1 MFQRSDSK
9 QQTTKPDLSPLQFW
23 VSILLFA
30 SLVLLSFVLFEQ
42 QILFWF
48 TELGQMDTDNTY
60 TLLAVALI
68 LVLILALDV
77 LLPVPSSMVGLA
89 AVALLGPVAGSLVIF
104 SGLTLGCILGYLLGA
119 GYFRLISNVWLSPAE
134 KNKASKMKSRLGATA
149 LVLLRGV
156 PVLAETSVL
165 AAGMQAYPVRQFLVL
180 TMLANV
186 GLALAYGYIGTMLA
200 GQEAFWLIVISAM
213 VLPGLLLLSSWLWS
227 KKKKSLTTPL
237 PTAALNLTA
246 QFEISYQFPV
256 IFSEQIFAPANPTL
270 VELLNPQ
277 STESAA
283 ATKVL
288 IFADANLLQVN
299 ADLTKDIQRYFSFH
313 QQQLVLL
320 TLPIALTAGEQAK
333 QQAVLDQL
341 YQQLL
346 HHGIDRHC
354 WVLALGGGATLDTVG
369 YACATF
375 HRGIRL
381 ARIPTTVLAQND
393 AGIGVKNGINAF
405 GHKNLLGSFCPP
417 HAVIN
422 DFSLLK
428 FLPQRDRIAGL
439 AEAIKVAAI
448 KDAEFFCWLEQYQQQ
463 LRLFESQASKYAI
476 YRCAQLHLEK
486 ITQGGDPFER
496 GNGRPLDYGHWSA
509 HKLENLS
516 NYRVRHGEAVAI
528 GMVLDALYAVQL
540 GWLSQSEAQ
549 RLIQLIRQLGFS
561 LWQPELA
568 LTDDEGM
575 PLILAGLEEFRQHL
589 GGELSIPLLTH
600 LGAYQNVSE
609 IQLPLMQQALAQLA
623 ELGQQPDTEW
633 QWCTL

>member
-1 MFQRSDSK
+1 MLQRYYSEK
-9 QQTTKPDLSPLQFW
+9 QATKPDLSPTQFW
-23 VSILLFA
+23 ISILLFA
-30 SLVLLSFVLFEQ
+30 GLVLLSFLLFEQ

-48 TELGQMDTDNTY
+48 TELGQMNTDNPY
-60 TLLAVALI
+60 TLLAFALI

-89 AVALLGPVAGSLVIF
+89 AVALLGPVMGSLVIF

-119 GYFRLISNVWLSPAE
+119 GYFNLISRVWISPAE
-134 KNKASKMKSRLGATA
+134 KNKASKMKSNLGATA

-165 AAGMQAYPVRQFLVL
+165 AAGMQAYPLRQFLLL
-180 TMLANV
+180 TMLANF
-186 GLALAYGYIGTMLA
+186 GLAVAYGYIGTKLA
-200 GQEAFWLIVISAM
+200 GQDAFWLIVLSAM
-213 VLPGLLLLSSWLWS
+213 VLPGLLLLASWLWS
-227 KKKKSLTTPL
+227 KRTRNLPL
-237 PTAALNLTA
+237 PVTTTAQDLTA
-246 QFEISYQFPV
+246 QFDISYQFPV
-256 IFSEQIFAPANPTL
+256 IFSEQIFSPANPTL
-270 VELLNPQ
+270 LELLHPH
-277 STESAA
+277 SAVA
-283 ATKVL
+283 ATKIL
-288 IFADANLLQVN
+288 LFADASVLQAN
-299 ADLTKDIQRYFSFH
+299 PDLSRDIQRYFAFY
-313 QQQLVLL
+313 QQELVLL
-320 TLPIALTAGEQAK
+320 AEPVALVSGEQVK
-333 QQAVLDQL
+333 QQTVLDQL

-346 HHGIDRHC
+346 HHGIDRHS

-448 KDAEFFCWLEQYQQQ
+448 KDAEFFCWLEQHQQE
-463 LRLFESQASKYAI
+463 LRLFAPQTSKYAI

-516 NYRVRHGEAVAI
+516 HYRVRHGEAVAI
-528 GMVLDALYAVQL
+528 GMSLDALYAVRL
-540 GWLSQSEAQ
+540 GWLSQSEAL
-549 RLIQLIRQLGFS
+549 RLIQLLKQLGFS

-568 LTDDEGM
+568 LTDAQGT

-623 ELGQQPDTEW
+623 ELGKQPDTQW

>member
-1 MFQRSDSK
+1 MFQPYHSE
-9 QQTTKPDLSPLQFW
+9 KPIAQSDLSPAQFW
-23 VSILLFA
+23 ISIFLFA
-30 SLVLLSFVLFEQ
+30 GLVLTSFVAFEQ

-48 TELGQMDTDNTY
+48 AELGQINTDNPY
-60 TLLAVALI
+60 TLLAFALI

-89 AVALLGPVAGSLVIF
+89 AVALLGPVVGSLVIF

-119 GYFRLISNVWLSPAE
+119 GYFRLISRVWISPAE
-134 KNKASKMKSRLGATA
+134 KHKASKMKSRLGAAA

-165 AAGMQAYPVRQFLVL
+165 AAGMQAYPVRQFLLL
-180 TMLANV
+180 TMLANC
-186 GLALAYGYIGTMLA
+186 GLAVAYGYIGTVLA
-200 GQEAFWLIVISAM
+200 GQEAFWLIVLSAM
-213 VLPGLLLLSSWLWS
+213 VLPGLLMLGSWLWS
-227 KKKKSLTTPL
+227 KKTKRLNPPTT
-237 PTAALNLTA
+237 TKVQDLTA

-256 IFSEQIFAPANPTL
+256 IFSEQIFSPANPTL
-270 VELLNPQ
+270 LELLHPQ
-277 STESAA
+277 ASP

-288 IFADANLLQVN
+288 LFADASLLQAN
-299 ADLTKDIQRYFSFH
+299 PDLTRDIQRYFAFH
-313 QQQLVLL
+313 QQELLLLADPVALV
-320 TLPIALTAGEQAK
+320 PGEQAK
-333 QQAVLDQL
+333 QQVVLDQL
-341 YQQLL
+341 YQKLL
-346 HHGIDRHC
+346 QHGIDRHS

-375 HRGIRL
+375 HRGIRM

-428 FLPQRDRIAGL
+428 FLPERDRIAGL

-448 KDAEFFCWLEQYQQQ
+448 KDAEFFCWLEQHQQE
-463 LRLFESQASKYAI
+463 LRLFEPQASKYAI

-516 NYRVRHGEAVAI
+516 HYRVRHGEAVAI

-540 GWLSQSEAQ
+540 GWLSQSEAL

-568 LTDDEGM
+568 ATDPEGM
-575 PLILAGLEEFRQHL
+575 PLIFTGLEEFRQHL

-600 LGAYQNVSE
+600 LGGYQNVSE
-609 IQLPLMQQALAQLA
+609 MQLPLMQKALEQLA
-623 ELGQQPDTEW
+623 ELGLQPDTQW